1 VVSGHTSGADAA
13 DAQGQGL
20 NVATALLVLGVV
32 CLLAA
37 CHPFITY
44 PWSLIVLQALRPVKR
59 SETRAAAGTPPNCAL
74 CVCAYNEERGI
85 ARKVENLLALRA
97 REPGLQILVYVDGA
111 SDRTADILRQYE
123 SQIDLHVAAERH
135 GKTYGM
141 NLLAS
146 KAQAPILIFTD
157 ANVLMDMDCV
167 GDLRSYFADP
177 EIGCVCGTLI
187 YTNNGASATASSG
200 SAYWRFEEAI
210 KRLEMQSGS
219 MMGADGSVF
228 AIRRSL
234 HRPPPD
240 HIIDDLYVSL
250 MILCSGYRVIQA
262 NDAFAYEE
270 SVVSA
275 REEFKRKIRIACQAF
290 NVHRL
295 LWPQLR
301 KLDAVTLYKYISHKL
316 IRWFTIYL
324 LAIAAIAFESALLV
338 AGHPAIAAVLLV
350 CAGGGLLVGCLSTL
364 KPFAQLADVIAAF
377 AGTGLGVWRSLR
389 GERYQT
395 WTPAASIRK

>member
-1 VVSGHTSGADAA
+1 M
-13 DAQGQGL
+13 
-20 NVATALLVLGVV
+20 ATALLILGIL

-44 PWSLIVLQALRPVKR
+44 PWSLIVLQALRPAKR
-59 SETRAAAGTPPNCAL
+59 SCSESIPDAQLNCAI
-74 CVCAYNEERGI
+74 CVSAYNEERAI

-97 REPGLQILVYVDGA
+97 REPGLEILVYVDGA
-111 SDRTADILRQYE
+111 SDRTAEILREYE
-123 SQIDLHVAAERH
+123 SQIDLHVATERH

-141 NLLAS
+141 NLLAA
-146 KAQAPILIFTD
+146 KARAPILIFTD
-157 ANVLMDMDCV
+157 ANVIMDMECV
-167 GDLRSYFADP
+167 RDFRRYFRDSG
-177 EIGCVCGTLI
+177 IGCVCGNLV
-187 YTNNGASATASSG
+187 YTNDSASATASSG

-210 KRLEMQSGS
+210 KKLEMESGS

-234 HRPPPD
+234 HKPPPE
-240 HIIDDLYVSL
+240 HIIDDMYVSL

-262 NDAFAYEE
+262 SDAVAYEE

-275 REEFKRKIRIACQAF
+275 REEFRRKIRIACQAF

-295 LWPQLR
+295 IWPQLR
-301 KLDAVTLYKYISHKL
+301 RLDGITLYKYVSHKL
-316 IRWFTIYL
+316 IRWFTIYF
-324 LAIAAIAFESALLV
+324 LAVSAGAFDAALIV
-338 AGHPAIAAVLLV
+338 AGHAHIAAALTVCSAAALL
-350 CAGGGLLVGCLSTL
+350 LGCVSSMR
-364 KPFAQLADVIAAF
+364 PFAQIAGIISALS
-377 AGTGLGVWRSLR
+377 GTGLGVWRSLR

>member
-1 VVSGHTSGADAA
+1 MAM
-13 DAQGQGL
+13 
-20 NVATALLVLGVV
+20 ALFILGIL

-44 PWSLIVLQALRPVKR
+44 PWSLIVLQVICPQKR
-59 SETRAAAGTPPNCAL
+59 ACADRIPIAYLNCAV
-74 CVCAYNEERGI
+74 CVCAYNEERVI

-97 REPGLQILVYVDGA
+97 REPDLEILIYVDGA
-111 SDRTADILRQYE
+111 SDRTAEILREYG
-123 SQIDLHVAAERH
+123 SQINLHVAAERH

-157 ANVLMDMDCV
+157 ANVIMDMECV
-167 GDLRSYFADP
+167 RDFKRYFADP
-177 EIGCVCGTLI
+177 EIGCVCGNLV
-187 YTNNGASATASSG
+187 YTNDDASATASSG
-200 SAYWRFEEAI
+200 SAYWRFEEAV
-210 KRLEMQSGS
+210 KKLEMESGS
-219 MMGADGSVF
+219 VMGADGSVF
-228 AIRRSL
+228 AIRRAL
-234 HRPPPD
+234 HNPPPE

-262 NDAFAYEE
+262 SDALAYEE

-275 REEFKRKIRIACQAF
+275 GEEFTRKIRIACQAF

-295 LWPQLR
+295 VWPQLR
-301 KLDAVTLYKYISHKL
+301 KLDGITLYKYVSHKL

-324 LAIAAIAFESALLV
+324 LAISAIAFGAALIVAGRAVVAAALVVCVSGALLL
-338 AGHPAIAAVLLV
+338 GRF
-350 CAGGGLLVGCLSTL
+350 SSM
-364 KPFAQLADVIAAF
+364 KPFAQIAGIVSAF
-377 AGTGLGVWRSLR
+377 AGTGLGVWRSMR

>member
-1 VVSGHTSGADAA
+1 MAM
-13 DAQGQGL
+13 
-20 NVATALLVLGVV
+20 ALFILGIL
-32 CLLAA
+32 CLFAA

-44 PWSLIVLQALRPVKR
+44 PWSLIVLQVICPQKR
-59 SETRAAAGTPPNCAL
+59 ACPERIPIAHLNCAV
-74 CVCAYNEERGI
+74 CVCAYNEERVI

-97 REPGLQILVYVDGA
+97 REPDLEILIYVDGA
-111 SDRTADILRQYE
+111 SDRTAEILREYG
-123 SQIDLHVAAERH
+123 SQINLHVAAERR

-157 ANVLMDMDCV
+157 ANVIMDMECV
-167 GDLRSYFADP
+167 RDFKRYFADP
-177 EIGCVCGTLI
+177 EIGCVCGNLV
-187 YTNNGASATASSG
+187 YTNDDASATASSG
-200 SAYWRFEEAI
+200 SAYWRFEEAV
-210 KRLEMQSGS
+210 KKLEMESGS
-219 MMGADGSVF
+219 VMGADGSVF
-228 AIRRSL
+228 AIRRAL
-234 HRPPPD
+234 HNPPPE

-262 NDAFAYEE
+262 SDALAYEE

-275 REEFKRKIRIACQAF
+275 HEEFTRKIRIACQAF

-295 LWPQLR
+295 VWPQLR
-301 KLDAVTLYKYISHKL
+301 KLDGITRYKYVSHKL

-324 LAIAAIAFESALLV
+324 LAISAIAFDAALIVSGRALAAAALVVCIAGALLL
-338 AGHPAIAAVLLV
+338 GRF
-350 CAGGGLLVGCLSTL
+350 SSMR
-364 KPFAQLADVIAAF
+364 PFAQITEIVSAF
-377 AGTGLGVWRSLR
+377 AGTGLGVWRSMR

>member
-1 VVSGHTSGADAA
+1 M
-13 DAQGQGL
+13 
-20 NVATALLVLGVV
+20 ATALLILGIL
-32 CLLAA
+32 CLIAA

-44 PWSLIVLQALRPVKR
+44 PWSLIVLQALRPAKR
-59 SETRAAAGTPPNCAL
+59 SCSDSIPDAHLNCAI
-74 CVCAYNEERGI
+74 CVCAYNEERAI

-97 REPGLQILVYVDGA
+97 REPGLEILVYVDGA
-111 SDRTADILRQYE
+111 SDRTAEILREYG

-141 NLLAS
+141 NLLAA

-157 ANVLMDMDCV
+157 ANVIMDMECV
-167 GDLRSYFADP
+167 RDFRRYFADP
-177 EIGCVCGTLI
+177 EIGCVCGNLV
-187 YTNNGASATASSG
+187 YTNDSASATASSG

-210 KRLEMQSGS
+210 KKLEMESGS

-234 HRPPPD
+234 HNPPPE
-240 HIIDDLYVSL
+240 HIIDDMYVSL
-250 MILCSGYRVIQA
+250 MILCNGYRVIQA

-275 REEFKRKIRIACQAF
+275 GEEFRRKIRIACQAF

-295 LWPQLR
+295 MWPHLR
-301 KLDAVTLYKYISHKL
+301 RLDGITLYKYVSHKL
-316 IRWFTIYL
+316 IRWFTIYF
-324 LAIAAIAFESALLV
+324 LAISALAFDAALIV
-338 AGHPAIAAVLLV
+338 AGHARIAVALVICMAGALLL
-350 CAGGGLLVGCLSTL
+350 GLFSSM
-364 KPFAQLADVIAAF
+364 KPFAQIAGIISAF

>member
-1 VVSGHTSGADAA
+1 M
-13 DAQGQGL
+13 
-20 NVATALLVLGVV
+20 NMATALSILGIL

-37 CHPFITY
+37 CHPFLTY
-44 PWSLIVLQALRPVKR
+44 PWSLIALQALRPAKR
-59 SETRAAAGTPPNCAL
+59 SRPASIPVADLTCAI

-97 REPGLQILVYVDGA
+97 REAGLEILVYVDGA
-111 SDRTADILRQYE
+111 SDRTAEILREYE
-123 SQIDLHVAAERH
+123 SQIDLHIATERR

-146 KAQAPILIFTD
+146 KARAPILIFTD
-157 ANVLMDMDCV
+157 ANVLMDMECV
-167 GDLRSYFADP
+167 RDFRRYFADP
-177 EIGCVCGTLI
+177 EIGCVCGNLV
-187 YTNNGASATASSG
+187 YTNDGASVTASSG

-210 KRLEMQSGS
+210 KKLEMESGS

-234 HRPPPD
+234 HNPPPE
-240 HIIDDLYVSL
+240 HIIDDMYVSL
-250 MILCSGYRVIQA
+250 MILCNGYRVIQA

-275 REEFKRKIRIACQAF
+275 GEEFRRKIRIACQAF

-295 LWPQLR
+295 IWPHLR
-301 KLDAVTLYKYISHKL
+301 RLDGITLYKYVSHKL

-324 LAIAAIAFESALLV
+324 LAMSALAFDAALIV
-338 AGHPAIAAVLLV
+338 AGHARVAAALVICTAGALLL
-350 CAGGGLLVGCLSTL
+350 GLFSSM
-364 KPFAQLADVIAAF
+364 KPFAQIAGIISAF

>member
-1 VVSGHTSGADAA
+1 M
-13 DAQGQGL
+13 
-20 NVATALLVLGVV
+20 NMATALSILGIL
-32 CLLAA
+32 CLFAA
-37 CHPFITY
+37 CHPFVTY
-44 PWSLIVLQALRPVKR
+44 PWSLIALQALRPAKR
-59 SETRAAAGTPPNCAL
+59 SRPDSIPVADLTCAI

-97 REPGLQILVYVDGA
+97 REAGLEILVYVDGA
-111 SDRTADILRQYE
+111 SDRTAEILREYE
-123 SQIDLHVAAERH
+123 SQIDLHIATERR

-146 KAQAPILIFTD
+146 KARAPILIFTD
-157 ANVLMDMDCV
+157 ANVLMDMECV
-167 GDLRSYFADP
+167 RDFRRHFADP
-177 EIGCVCGTLI
+177 EIGCVCGNLV
-187 YTNNGASATASSG
+187 YTNDDASVTASSG

-210 KRLEMQSGS
+210 KKLEMESGS

-234 HRPPPD
+234 HNPPPE
-240 HIIDDLYVSL
+240 HIIDDMYVSL
-250 MILCSGYRVIQA
+250 MILCKGYRVIQA

-275 REEFKRKIRIACQAF
+275 GEEFRRKIRIACQAF

-295 LWPQLR
+295 IWPHLR
-301 KLDAVTLYKYISHKL
+301 RLDGITLYKYVSHKL
-316 IRWFTIYL
+316 IRWFTIYF
-324 LAIAAIAFESALLV
+324 LAMSALAFDAALIV
-338 AGHPAIAAVLLV
+338 AGHARVAAALVICMAGALLL
-350 CAGGGLLVGCLSTL
+350 GLFSSM
-364 KPFAQLADVIAAF
+364 KPFAQIAGIISAF
-377 AGTGLGVWRSLR
+377 TGTGLGVWCSLR

>member
-1 VVSGHTSGADAA
+1 M
-13 DAQGQGL
+13 
-20 NVATALLVLGVV
+20 NMATALSILGIL

-37 CHPFITY
+37 CHPFLTY
-44 PWSLIVLQALRPVKR
+44 PWSLIALQALRPAKR
-59 SETRAAAGTPPNCAL
+59 SRPDSIPVAGLTCAI

-97 REPGLQILVYVDGA
+97 REAGLEILVYVDGA
-111 SDRTADILRQYE
+111 SDRTAEILREYE
-123 SQIDLHVAAERH
+123 SQIDLHVATERR

-146 KAQAPILIFTD
+146 KARAPILIFTD
-157 ANVLMDMDCV
+157 ANVLMDMECV
-167 GDLRSYFADP
+167 RDFRRYFADP
-177 EIGCVCGTLI
+177 EIGCVCGNLV
-187 YTNNGASATASSG
+187 YTNDGASVTASSG
-200 SAYWRFEEAI
+200 SVYWRFEEAI
-210 KRLEMQSGS
+210 KKLEMESGS

-234 HRPPPD
+234 HNPPPE
-240 HIIDDLYVSL
+240 HIIDDMYVSL
-250 MILCSGYRVIQA
+250 MILCNGYRVIQA
-262 NDAFAYEE
+262 SDAFAYEE

-275 REEFKRKIRIACQAF
+275 GEEFRRKIRIACQAF

-295 LWPQLR
+295 MWPHLR
-301 KLDAVTLYKYISHKL
+301 RLDGITLYKYVSHKL
-316 IRWFTIYL
+316 IRWFTIYF
-324 LAIAAIAFESALLV
+324 LAISALAFDAALIA
-338 AGHPAIAAVLLV
+338 AGHARIAAALVICMAGALLL
-350 CAGGGLLVGCLSTL
+350 GLFSSM
-364 KPFAQLADVIAAF
+364 KPFAQIAGIISAF

>member
-1 VVSGHTSGADAA
+1 MAM
-13 DAQGQGL
+13 
-20 NVATALLVLGVV
+20 ALFILGIL

-44 PWSLIVLQALRPVKR
+44 PWSLIVLQVLRPRKR
-59 SETRAAAGTPPNCAL
+59 TCADRIPIAYLNCAV
-74 CVCAYNEERGI
+74 CVCAYNEERVI

-97 REPGLQILVYVDGA
+97 REPDLEILIYVDGA
-111 SDRTADILRQYE
+111 SDRTAEILRGYG
-123 SQIDLHVAAERH
+123 SQINLHVAAERH

-157 ANVLMDMDCV
+157 ANVIMDMECV
-167 GDLRSYFADP
+167 RDFKRYFADP
-177 EIGCVCGTLI
+177 EIGCVCGNLV
-187 YTNNGASATASSG
+187 YTNDDASATASSG
-200 SAYWRFEEAI
+200 SAYWRFEEAV
-210 KRLEMQSGS
+210 KKLEMESGS
-219 MMGADGSVF
+219 VMGADGSVF
-228 AIRRSL
+228 AIRRAL
-234 HRPPPD
+234 HNPPPE

-262 NDAFAYEE
+262 SDALAYEE

-275 REEFKRKIRIACQAF
+275 GEEFTRKIRIACQAF

-295 LWPQLR
+295 VWPQLR
-301 KLDAVTLYKYISHKL
+301 KLDGITLYKYVSHKL

-324 LAIAAIAFESALLV
+324 LAISAIAFVAALIVAGRAPIAAALVVCISGALLL
-338 AGHPAIAAVLLV
+338 GRF
-350 CAGGGLLVGCLSTL
+350 SSM
-364 KPFAQLADVIAAF
+364 KPFAQIAGIVSAF
-377 AGTGLGVWRSLR
+377 AGTGLGVWRSMR

>member
-1 VVSGHTSGADAA
+1 M
-13 DAQGQGL
+13 
-20 NVATALLVLGVV
+20 NMATALSILGILCLV
-32 CLLAA
+32 AA
-37 CHPFITY
+37 CHPFVTY
-44 PWSLIVLQALRPVKR
+44 PWSLIALQALRPAKR
-59 SETRAAAGTPPNCAL
+59 SRPDSIPVADLTCAI

-97 REPGLQILVYVDGA
+97 REAGLEILVYVDGA
-111 SDRTADILRQYE
+111 SDRTAEILREYE
-123 SQIDLHVAAERH
+123 SQIDLHIATERR

-146 KAQAPILIFTD
+146 KARAPILIFTD
-157 ANVLMDMDCV
+157 ANVLMDMECV
-167 GDLRSYFADP
+167 RDFRRYFADP
-177 EIGCVCGTLI
+177 EIGCVCGNLV
-187 YTNNGASATASSG
+187 YTNDDASVTASSG

-210 KRLEMQSGS
+210 KKLEMESGS

-234 HRPPPD
+234 HNPPPE
-240 HIIDDLYVSL
+240 HIIDDMYVSL
-250 MILCSGYRVIQA
+250 MILCNGYRVIQA
-262 NDAFAYEE
+262 SDAFAYEE

-275 REEFKRKIRIACQAF
+275 GEEFRRKIRIACQAF

-295 LWPQLR
+295 IWPHLR
-301 KLDAVTLYKYISHKL
+301 RLDGITLYKYVSHKL

-324 LAIAAIAFESALLV
+324 LAMSALAFDAALIV
-338 AGHPAIAAVLLV
+338 AGHARVAAALVICTAGALLL
-350 CAGGGLLVGCLSTL
+350 GLFSSM
-364 KPFAQLADVIAAF
+364 KPFAQIAGIISAF

>member
-1 VVSGHTSGADAA
+1 M
-13 DAQGQGL
+13 
-20 NVATALLVLGVV
+20 ATALFILGIL

-37 CHPFITY
+37 CHPFLTY
-44 PWSLIVLQALRPVKR
+44 PWSLIVLQAIHPAKR
-59 SETRAAAGTPPNCAL
+59 SVAGSIPRAQLNCAV
-74 CVCAYNEERGI
+74 CVCAYNEERSI

-97 REPGLQILVYVDGA
+97 REPGLEILVYVDGCG
-111 SDRTADILRQYE
+111 DRTAEILREYA
-123 SQIDLHVAAERH
+123 SQIDLHIGTQRH

-157 ANVLMDMDCV
+157 ANVLMDMNCV
-167 GDLRSYFADP
+167 RDFQRYFADP
-177 EIGCVCGTLI
+177 EIGCVCGNLI
-187 YTNNGASATASSG
+187 YTNDGASATAASG

-210 KRLEMQSGS
+210 KKLEMESGA
-219 MMGADGSVF
+219 MIGADGSVF

-234 HRPPPD
+234 HQPPPD

-250 MILCSGYRVIQA
+250 MILCSGHRVIQA
-262 NDAFAYEE
+262 SDAFAYEE

-275 REEFKRKIRIACQAF
+275 REEFKRKVRIACQAF

-295 LWPQLR
+295 LWPRLR
-301 KLDAVTLYKYISHKL
+301 RLDGITLYKYVSHKL

-324 LAIAAIAFESALLV
+324 LAIAAVAFLGALIV
-338 AGHPAIAAVLLV
+338 AGHAYIAAALIV
-350 CAGGGLLVGCLSTL
+350 CSGAGLLLGCVSSMR
-364 KPFAQLADVIAAF
+364 PFAQLAGILAAL
-377 AGTGLGVWRSLR
+377 AGTGLGVWRSWR

>member
-1 VVSGHTSGADAA
+1 MAM
-13 DAQGQGL
+13 
-20 NVATALLVLGVV
+20 ALFILGIL

-44 PWSLIVLQALRPVKR
+44 PWSLIVLQVLRPQR
-59 SETRAAAGTPPNCAL
+59 RACANRIPIADLNCAV
-74 CVCAYNEERGI
+74 CVCAYNEERVI

-97 REPGLQILVYVDGA
+97 RDPELEILIYVDGA
-111 SDRTADILRQYE
+111 SDRTAEILREYG
-123 SQIDLHVAAERH
+123 SQINLHVAAERH

-146 KAQAPILIFTD
+146 KARAPILIFTD
-157 ANVLMDMDCV
+157 ANVIMDMECV
-167 GDLRSYFADP
+167 RDFKRYFADA
-177 EIGCVCGTLI
+177 EIGCVCGNLV
-187 YTNNGASATASSG
+187 YTNDDASATASSG
-200 SAYWRFEEAI
+200 SAYWRFEEAV
-210 KRLEMQSGS
+210 KKLEMESGS
-219 MMGADGSVF
+219 VMGADGSVF
-228 AIRRSL
+228 AIRRAL
-234 HRPPPD
+234 HNPPPE

-262 NDAFAYEE
+262 SDALAYEE

-275 REEFKRKIRIACQAF
+275 REEFTRKIRIACQAF

-295 LWPQLR
+295 VWPQLR
-301 KLDAVTLYKYISHKL
+301 KLDGITLYKYVSHKL

-324 LAIAAIAFESALLV
+324 LAMAAIAFDAALIVAGRALIAMALVICMAGALLL
-338 AGHPAIAAVLLV
+338 GRFSSLR
-350 CAGGGLLVGCLSTL
+350 
-364 KPFAQLADVIAAF
+364 PFAQIAEIVSAF
-377 AGTGLGVWRSLR
+377 AGTGLGVWRSMR